1 MWPSEFHAHCQNGWA
16 KLANAIGATKS
27 SLASAGAPGVQML
40 VAVPGNVN
48 TFGDLLDLP
57 QNDGRNIGVQNLAV
71 LQSDEI
77 AK

>member
-1 MWPSEFHAHCQNGWA
+1 M
-16 KLANAIGATKS
+16 ANAIGATKS

-40 VAVPGNVN
+40 VAALGSVN
-48 TFGDLLDLP
+48 TFGDLLDRP
-57 QNDGRNIGVQNLAV
+57 QNDGRNIGAQNLAV